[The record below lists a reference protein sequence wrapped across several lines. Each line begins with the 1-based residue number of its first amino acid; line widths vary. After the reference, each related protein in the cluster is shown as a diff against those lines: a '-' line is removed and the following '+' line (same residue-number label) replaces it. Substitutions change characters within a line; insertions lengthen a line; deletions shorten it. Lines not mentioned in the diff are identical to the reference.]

1 MSIIERAREAAEKR
15 KADKYEAARTELL
28 TAVIKVLGP
37 AYHKNYVI
45 EGEVHSLTL
54 SYPADDLRFRLFV
67 GVGLHVEAYDDEE
80 AREYWAE
87 IKSLADLGELT
98 FKREFEAEQAA
109 VRG

>member
-1 MSIIERAREAAEKR
+1 MNGIIERAREAAEKR
-15 KADKYEAARTELL
+15 KADKYEVARTELL

-45 EGEVHSLTL
+45 KGEDETL
-54 SYPADDLRFRLFV
+54 ALRYPIDDLDFRLFA
-67 GVGLHVEAYDDEE
+67 GVLHVEAYDDEE
-80 AREYWAE
+80 AKEYWAE
-87 IKSLADLGELT
+87 VRCLADLGELT